1 MPVLTKQPKTPTKER
16 YINPIEQVWIEEQ
29 SKPVFTPY
37 STNKYENGM
46 FITICN
52 SRKLYNKVIGD
63 FRDIYISILK
73 ALNPDEKSIPKRLVI
88 ELQGGWDYGR
98 ERLQL
103 PTEER
108 LLQQVINKNIIM
120 IAGVHNYRKDDIRS
134 AGKQYCHTHFYLY
147 NIHKHLPSD
156 PVALAKVENE
166 IIKKL
171 NRYSGVGKL
180 LQNTVKIHE
189 VGVGKYSLTD
199 NVTPHKLYDYL
210 RSPIDNPE
218 KENVI
223 NYIANNRHLKKVQYP
238 LFTIF
243 SQPEYRLSTYQ
254 PQPIY

>member
-1 MPVLTKQPKTPTKER
+1 MPVLTKQLKTPTKER

-108 LLQQVINKNIIM
+108 LLQQVINKNLIL
-120 IAGVHNYRKDDIRS
+120 IAGVHS
-134 AGKQYCHTHFYLY
+134 
-147 NIHKHLPSD
+147 
-156 PVALAKVENE
+156 
-166 IIKKL
+166 
-171 NRYSGVGKL
+171 
-180 LQNTVKIHE
+180 
-189 VGVGKYSLTD
+189 
-199 NVTPHKLYDYL
+199 
-210 RSPIDNPE
+210 
-218 KENVI
+218 
-223 NYIANNRHLKKVQYP
+223 
-238 LFTIF
+238 
-243 SQPEYRLSTYQ
+243 
-254 PQPIY
+254 